1 MEGNDATT
9 TRDLV
14 TSLGARRTSRKRF
27 LAEAAGL
34 TGALVAAGLA
44 HPEAANA
51 AGTVR
56 GVTAGT
62 FFLELSRG
70 GGGFVQSVAGG
81 NITADVVDEQPASSF
96 VPKHL
101 GMPKFEEFVVKAG
114 SGMSAEFYDWIHDA
128 WNGTV
133 DLKSGAVLKADF
145 NGNILN
151 RREFSSGFITKVT
164 MPALDGASKDAASML
179 VRFLGVNYKDVNAGG
194 KTPSALGTQKQ
205 WTAANFTL
213 GINGID
219 TSKVNHI
226 DAFTV
231 DQGITDASREV
242 DPNDV
247 AVSVGAITPAFTLGY
262 APIDF
267 PDLVVTFSA
276 ASAATWKAW
285 FEDMVVKGLPSERDG
300 VITYLDTTL
309 KEVGHIDLHNVGI
322 FDLVEVEDQKDT
334 IRAIRRMRAH
344 LYCER
349 MNFVFSKPGKPP
361 AP

>member
-1 MEGNDATT
+1 
-9 TRDLV
+9 
-14 TSLGARRTSRKRF
+14 
-27 LAEAAGL
+27 
-34 TGALVAAGLA
+34 
-44 HPEAANA
+44 
-51 AGTVR
+51 
-56 GVTAGT
+56 
-62 FFLELSRG
+62 
-70 GGGFVQSVAGG
+70 
-81 NITADVVDEQPASSF
+81 
-96 VPKHL
+96 
-101 GMPKFEEFVVKAG
+101 
-114 SGMSAEFYDWIHDA
+114 
-128 WNGTV
+128 
-133 DLKSGAVLKADF
+133 
-145 NGNILN
+145 
-151 RREFSSGFITKVT
+151 
-164 MPALDGASKDAASML
+164 ML

-322 FDLVEVEDQKDT
+322 FDLEDLSGESGKESL
-334 IRAIRRMRAH
+334 ARMRAH